1 MAAQTCCTIFAVAPR
16 QALEEGGIT
25 IPLPQRDV
33 HLHREAE
40 SGPGQVHDQG

>member
-1 MAAQTCCTIFAVAPR
+1 MAAQTSRTIFAVPPR

-33 HLHREAE
+33 HLHRGAE
-40 SGPGQVHDQG
+40 SGPGQAHDQG